1 MPDSIPEITAPDST
15 LIASD
20 SVAAEEVIVN
30 ALEQKV
36 CRETDAPRIINL
48 RNVTL
53 GRLPYTEGVEPLP
66 RPSLPGYDSGF
77 MTILVVLFL
86 IIASNFRHYSI
97 YVKTLS
103 QNLFSVRER
112 AKSSFSPVH
121 TTSELRVMLSLVALV
136 CVCEGVL
143 LYSSLM
149 LRGNALSPFAG
160 VGLLTLMA
168 AAYYGVQLVA
178 YRTVGYLFTS
188 SQGTSQWIKGF
199 NASQTLLGLGLAIP
213 ALLALFNPGLS
224 PLLLAISC
232 VMYLSARIIFISKGF
247 RIFYDNYTSIVY
259 FILYL
264 CTLEIIPPLLLYKLA
279 SELILTY

>member
-15 LIASD
+15 LAALD
-20 SVAAEEVIVN
+20 SAAVEQVTVN
-30 ALEQKV
+30 ALEPKV
-36 CRETDAPRIINL
+36 CRDIDAPRIMNL

-53 GRLPYTEGVEPLP
+53 GRLPYTEGVMPEP

-86 IIASNFRHYSI
+86 IIASNFRHYST

-103 QNLFSVRER
+103 QNLFSVRDR

-121 TTSELRVMLSLVALV
+121 TTSELRVMLSLVALL

-143 LYSSLM
+143 LYSYLM
-149 LRGNALSPFAG
+149 MNGNLLSPFVG
-160 VGLLTLMA
+160 VGLLTLLA
-168 AAYYGVQLVA
+168 CAYYIVQIVA
-178 YRTVGYLFTS
+178 YRMVGYLFTS
-188 SQGTSQWIKGF
+188 SQGASQWIKGF

-213 ALLALFNPGLS
+213 ALLVLFNPGLT
-224 PLLLAISC
+224 PLLLGVSS
-232 VMYLSARIIFISKGF
+232 VMYISARIIFISKGF

-264 CTLEIIPPLLLYKLA
+264 CTLEIVPPLLLCRLA
-279 SELILTY
+279 SEIILIY